1 MPFVALCAL
10 ALALALY
17 PSITV
22 TAGRNGIQAAWER
35 AGQSGAYHFSADI
48 EQTTIPQPTVLNV
61 GRASK
66 QQSMHLEGETN
77 LPDRQLH
84 LTLWSQGGNVLN
96 AGSGVEIKVDGDRA
110 YARQGARDW
119 EEVNNFIDV
128 FAPQGD
134 FMAYLSAARDV
145 VEHPPETRPLPGPPL
160 RGEGEGALPSP
171 LGRGAGGEGKVTFT
185 RYTFR
190 IDGQSYATYLRDQME
205 KHLAAGGEL
214 PPGVDLDLPKQ
225 YVNMT
230 GDGELWV
237 GADGLPMRQ
246 ILHLYFPPRPDDQ
259 EVRAKVTVDFS
270 NFGNEQANLS
280 RLTSHAS
287 RFTHLASLGIL
298 FLAFCAVLIANSRS
312 RKLYIGLAV
321 FLILSMVF
329 SPLLQSVQAAN
340 FADQQ
345 AAKAREAE
353 AREQESDMQH
363 ALNAILTES
372 DHNPNLDPL
381 AHGEWANERMAN
393 GRMANSE

>member
-1 MPFVALCAL
+1 MV
-10 ALALALY
+10 
-17 PSITV
+17 
-22 TAGRNGIQAAWER
+22 Q
-35 AGQSGAYHFSADI
+35 
-48 EQTTIPQPTVLNV
+48 
-61 GRASK
+61 
-66 QQSMHLEGETN
+66 
-77 LPDRQLH
+77 
-84 LTLWSQGGNVLN
+84 
-96 AGSGVEIKVDGDRA
+96 
-110 YARQGARDW
+110 
-119 EEVNNFIDV
+119 
-128 FAPQGD
+128 
-134 FMAYLSAARDV
+134 
-145 VEHPPETRPLPGPPL
+145 
-160 RGEGEGALPSP
+160 
-171 LGRGAGGEGKVTFT
+171 VTFT